1 MPPEMLLSLNG
12 EIYPME
18 KGYWV
23 KIEATRVEP
32 TPQRPHGIS
41 YSVTLHDRNN
51 TRILGYDN
59 AHATKPKRKGYGV
72 KKITWDHAHKVAV
85 VTDYEYDSAAK
96 LLEDFWT
103 EVNAITGYKTSK

>member
-1 MPPEMLLSLNG
+1 MSLETLLSLNG

-23 KIEATRVEP
+23 KFEARRVEP
-32 TPQRPHGIS
+32 SAERPHGVA

-59 AHATKPKRKGYGV
+59 AHGV
-72 KKITWDHAHKVAV
+72 KPRKKGFRARKTTWDHLHRMEL
-85 VTDYEYDSAAK
+85 VTDYDFSSAAQ
-96 LLEDFWT
+96 LLEDFWR
-103 EVNAITGYKTSK
+103 EVNLLTGFPTGL